1 MQRNKI
7 SNKIRRAKTDDEKGE
22 LKLQRKELTE
32 RIRPLRK
39 ELDTAIC
46 IKDDLPK
53 IQQMIETEYKLEKE
67 EFNKVRSKN
76 YER

>member
-7 SNKIRRAKTDDEKGE
+7 SNKIRRAKTDDEKDE
-22 LKLQRKELTE
+22 FKSQRKELSSE
-32 RIRPLRK
+32 LKILRENLK
-39 ELDTAIC
+39 TAID
-46 IKDDLPK
+46 IKESLPK

>member
-1 MQRNKI
+1 M
-7 SNKIRRAKTDDEKGE
+7 SIRQLSYSEEKGQF
-22 LKLQRKELTE
+22 KSQRKELSSE
-32 RIRPLRK
+32 LKILRENLK
-39 ELDTAIC
+39 TATD
-46 IKDDLPK
+46 IKYSLPK

>member
-7 SNKIRRAKTDDEKGE
+7 SNKIRRAKTDYEKDQFKSQRKKLSSE
-22 LKLQRKELTE
+22 LK
-32 RIRPLRK
+32 ILRENLK
-39 ELDTAIC
+39 TATD
-46 IKDDLPK
+46 IKNSLPK
-53 IQQMIETEYKLEKE
+53 IQQMIETEYKFEKE